1 MNKLVRQLLPFGSL
15 VLVICILSSWKP
27 DTFLTWE
34 NFGNVMRRSS
44 VNGIIAIG
52 MTSIII
58 SAGIDL
64 SVGSML
70 ALCGMAGAFMMV
82 KGCELMVFPAMTS
95 GRIVVALAAAVF
107 ALLLVRV
114 QMTKWKFSP
123 FLAASLALFLV
134 VIADMG
140 MVRRTMGFYPFII
153 SAIVGVGG
161 AVIFGFLGQAILKGL
176 KLPPFILGGA
186 VFLFMVVIYLALIT
200 RGIALL
206 TPYPMVFGTIIG
218 IVAGIYCGLLNGA
231 LITKLKLQPFIVTL
245 GTMSIFRGI
254 SLVMNSGQPYNV
266 PLYKY
271 LGEGKVGIIPI
282 SIIIFAG
289 VVGVAFFCLRY
300 TRLGRYTYAIGS
312 NRQAA
317 FHAGVNVDKYLIYIY
332 MFTGLLVGVAAMIA
346 TSRTVSAQPTA
357 GIALELDIIAAVVI
371 GGASLA
377 GGRGTITGTITGTL
391 LISFLRNGCTHLGI
405 STDWQYIVIGA
416 VIILAVTVDQLART
430 KTKEIQG

>member
-1 MNKLVRQLLPFGSL
+1 MLPFGSL
-15 VLVICILSSWKP
+15 VIVICILSAWKP
-27 DTFLTWE
+27 DTFLTFK

-82 KGCELMVFPAMTS
+82 KGCDVMVFPALTS
-95 GRIVVALAAAVF
+95 GRIAVALITAA
-107 ALLLVRV
+107 LGLWLIRV
-114 QMTKWKFSP
+114 QMSKWKISP
-123 FLAASLALFLV
+123 FLSAALALFLV
-134 VIADMG
+134 CLADMG
-140 MVRRTMGFYPFII
+140 MVRRPWDSSGRQMSFYPFII
-153 SAIVGVGG
+153 TAIVGVSL
-161 AVIFGFLGQAILKGL
+161 AVIFGFLARGILKGF
-176 KLPPFILGGA
+176 KMRPFGLAGA
-186 VFLFMVVIYLALIT
+186 LFLLMAVAYMVLIT
-200 RGIALL
+200 RGLKLL
-206 TPYPMVFGTIIG
+206 RPYPIAFGTIIAC
-218 IVAGIYCGLLNGA
+218 VCGIYCGLLNGT

-245 GTMSIFRGI
+245 GTMSIFRGL

-266 PLYKY
+266 PFYTY
-271 LGEGKVGIIPI
+271 LGEGRVGVVPI
-282 SIIIFAG
+282 SVIIFASALG
-289 VVGVAFFCLRY
+289 IGLFMLRY

-312 NRQAA
+312 NREAA
-317 FHAGVNVDKYLIYIY
+317 FHAGVNVDLNLIYIY
-332 MFTGLLVGVAAMIA
+332 MLTGLLVGIAALIA

-357 GIALELDIIAAVVI
+357 GVALELDIIAAVVI

-377 GGRGTITGTITGTL
+377 GGRGTLTGTITGTL

-416 VIILAVTVDQLART
+416 VIVIAVTADQLAQT
-430 KTKEIQG
+430 KTKEIKG